1 MLYKASEKAPN
12 PFEEDQFV
20 SDNFIVTR
28 DGDITTILV
37 NKADDGNRF
46 SDAMAIEMAGL
57 LDAESTKARLVL
69 FKSAGANFCT
79 GRSGGMPPVST
90 EAYDFRDGFEP
101 VFNCYDAFRR
111 CKAPVVGVIQGKALG
126 FGCSLASL
134 CDITIAA
141 DNATFALPETSHGIM
156 PTAAMSALIDR
167 VGRKALMHIAYTATE
182 ISAEDARI
190 AGIVSQVVPAAKL
203 DESVAALVAKMKKIP
218 KPAVLAVK
226 EFTMNGIGLS
236 NNSML
241 AFAKNLHANVNS
253 YSKMKS

>member
-1 MLYKASEKAPN
+1 
-12 PFEEDQFV
+12 V

-28 DGDITTILV
+28 DGDVTTILV

-57 LDAESTKARLVL
+57 LDEASKSARLVL
-69 FKSAGANFCT
+69 FRGAGANFCT

-101 VFNCYDAFRR
+101 VFNCYDSFRR
-111 CKAPVVGVIQGKALG
+111 CKAPVIGIVQGKALG

-141 DNATFALPETSHGIM
+141 DTATFALPETSHGIM

-167 VGRKALMHIAYTATE
+167 VSRKALMHIAYTATE
-182 ISAEDARI
+182 ISAEKALI
-190 AGIVSQVVPAAKL
+190 AGIVSEVVPTAKL
-203 DESVAALVAKMKKIP
+203 EDATKAFVEKMKKIP

-226 EFTMNGIGLS
+226 EFTMNGMGLS

-253 YSKMKS
+253 YTKMKS

>member
-1 MLYKASEKAPN
+1 M
-12 PFEEDQFV
+12 

-28 DGDITTILV
+28 DGDVTTIV
-37 NKADDGNRF
+37 TNKADDGNRF

-57 LDAESTKARLVL
+57 LDAESKSARLVL
-69 FKSAGANFCT
+69 FKGAGKDFCT

-90 EAYDFRDGFEP
+90 EAYDFRDGFEA

-111 CKAPVVGVIQGKALG
+111 CKAPVVGVVQGKALG

-141 DNATFALPETSHGIM
+141 DNATFALPETSHKIM

-167 VGRKALMHIAYTATE
+167 VPRKALMHIAYTAEE
-182 ISAEDARI
+182 ISAEHAMI
-190 AGIVSQVVPAAKL
+190 AGIVSSVVPAAQL
-203 DESVAALVAKMKKIP
+203 DASAMALVEKMKKIP

-236 NNSML
+236 NNAML
-241 AFAKNLHANVNS
+241 AFAKNLHATVNS
-253 YSKMKS
+253 YSKMRS